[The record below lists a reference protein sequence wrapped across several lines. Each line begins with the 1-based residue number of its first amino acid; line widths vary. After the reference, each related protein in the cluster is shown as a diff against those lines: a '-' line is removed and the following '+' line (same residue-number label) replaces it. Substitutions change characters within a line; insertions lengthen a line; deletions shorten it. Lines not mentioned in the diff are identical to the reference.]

1 MNDKADICRSADAGL
16 HDMMEIGL
24 SAVKRTCSF
33 YIIYRKKHVP
43 VSYTH
48 LRVCLSIF
56 YHTRHPWMVFWTC
69 TVTCRQFSNLT
80 FAPRKTCH
88 LCGSNLALHCYQCHN
103 NWEYTRPLRK
113 MQVFFSLF
121 LIFFCTCF
129 CTIFCYPV
137 WYNLPIFLLPAA
149 GRSRLNEFLL
159 Y

>member
-1 MNDKADICRSADAGL
+1 MILITWFAI
-16 HDMMEIGL
+16 
-24 SAVKRTCSF
+24 
-33 YIIYRKKHVP
+33 KK
-43 VSYTH
+43 VSSYSYFSSSTTSGDCTH

-121 LIFFCTCF
+121 LIFFLYL
-129 CTIFCYPV
+129 IP
-137 WYNLPIFLLPAA
+137 YNFLLNL
-149 GRSRLNEFLL
+149 GLYVETKKNQLVGTLERVWKRLSARCASQFVG
-159 Y
+159 YFARMRAP